1 MKKKILKAAVL
12 VFLAGGAASG
22 VIHWYNHRFEQST
35 DNAYIHGDMTAIAP
49 KISGYVHEVTVS
61 NNAQVKAGD
70 VLVRLDARDYQAR
83 LDQAEAA
90 VQAAQ
95 AALLVIDRQLDAQQ
109 TVIAEAR
116 AGIDTWR
123 AEKSRSERDLG
134 RINALVRND
143 YASRQSLDTARAD
156 ADKAEAGINQARAK
170 LASAESQV
178 AVIQANRVAQQAALA
193 QAIAAREL
201 AQADLDHTVITAPI
215 DGVIGNSAVRLGE
228 YVGPGA
234 QMMVVVPLTGLW
246 VEANYKETQ
255 ITHMQAGQPVR
266 LVVDAYPD
274 TPLTASVTSFAPASG
289 AQFSLLPP
297 ENASGNF
304 TKIVQR
310 VPVRIALPDHGP
322 LAGLLRPGLS
332 VVVDIDT
339 APTPAS
345 GR

>member
-12 VFLAGGAASG
+12 VLLAGGASMG
-22 VIHWYNHRFEQST
+22 GLHWYNHRFEQST

-49 KISGYVHEVTVS
+49 KISGYVSDVS
-61 NNAQVKAGD
+61 VHNNMPVKAGD

-83 LDQAEAA
+83 LDQATAA

-95 AALLVIDRQLDAQQ
+95 AALGVIDRQRDAQQ
-109 TVIAEAR
+109 TAIAEAR

-123 AEKSRSERDLG
+123 AEKSRSERDLS
-134 RINALVRND
+134 RISSLVRND
-143 YASRQSLDTARAD
+143 FASRQSLDTARAD
-156 ADKAEAGINQARAK
+156 AEKADAGINQARAR
-170 LASAESQV
+170 LASAESQI
-178 AVIQANRVAQQAALA
+178 AVIEANRTAQEAALA
-193 QAIAAREL
+193 QALAAREL

-215 DGVIGNSAVRLGE
+215 DGVIGNTAVRLGE
-228 YVGPGA
+228 YVAPGA

-255 ITHMQAGQPVR
+255 ITHITAGQPAR
-266 LVVDAYPD
+266 LLVDAYPD
-274 TPLTASVTSFAPASG
+274 TPITATVTSFAPASG

-310 VPVRIALPDHGP
+310 VPVRIALPDDTP

-332 VVVDIDT
+332 VIVDIDT
-339 APTPAS
+339 SPKS
-345 GR
+345 GE